1 MLDIPVVSA
10 LECQPIDW
18 GLESLSGQKFVL
30 IRFLVHL
37 HPVANPTVMSP
48 TVGGKMRYRGRGPAS
63 HRHVMRLRK
72 IKLPAL
78 NALSC
83 LGGVVSLRDCNS

>member
-1 MLDIPVVSA
+1 MLDIPAVSA
-10 LECQPIDW
+10 LECQPIGW

-30 IRFLVHL
+30 RFLVHL
-37 HPVANPTVMSP
+37 HPVANPTVTSP
-48 TVGGKMRYRGRGPAS
+48 TVGGKMRYRGRGLAS
-63 HRHVMRLRK
+63 HHHVMRLRK

-83 LGGVVSLRDCNS
+83 LGGGVSLRDCNS